1 MLYKLGKSGEQ
12 FDSIEPLPFEGLPKE
27 KHLEDLIA
35 QNLFDVL
42 FEGNDLMPI
51 MQERAWQP
59 EADIYALDRK
69 GDLFVFEL
77 KRDDAGA
84 GAVHQALRYCEKA
97 AHLGFDELER
107 QYRNYPKRIKDDLRA
122 AHQEV
127 FSLDQP
133 LDRSAFNRDQHII
146 IVGSAGDNELVRNV
160 DYWRSKGI
168 SIAFIPYRIYK
179 IGDEHYFEFF
189 SVPYDQHSNPGV
201 RKGVIFDTNL
211 SYIENSIWYMCE
223 NSRVA
228 AFGDIKSIVHSFRKG
243 DVAFLYHKGHGIVAA
258 GEVRTEAQPD
268 ESADAEYCAVK
279 WLTPVPK
286 QGEPLKALPASRI
299 KEVMGFNFWW
309 AKTMKP
315 PFLDKSESEK
325 LLAAVNEE
333 LSK

>member
-1 MLYKLGKSGEQ
+1 MLYKLGMSGKR
-12 FDSIEPLPFEGLPKE
+12 FDSIEPMSYKGLPKE

-42 FEGNDLMPI
+42 FEGNELMPI
-51 MQERAWQP
+51 KQERQWQP

-97 AHLGFDELER
+97 AHLAFEELER
-107 QYRNYPKRIKDDLRA
+107 QYKNYPKRIKDDLRA

-133 LDRSAFNRDQHII
+133 LDRTTFNRNQHII
-146 IVGSAGDNELVRNV
+146 IVGSAGDKELVRNV

-168 SIAFIPYRIYK
+168 SIAFIPYRIYE
-179 IGDEHYFEFF
+179 INAEHYFEFF

-223 NSRVA
+223 KSRVA

-258 GEVRTEAQPD
+258 GEVRAEAQPD
-268 ESADAEYCAVK
+268 ESADAEYCTVK

-286 QGEPLKALPASRI
+286 QGEPLRALPAWRI

-315 PFLDKSESEK
+315 PFLDKAESEK
-325 LLAAVNEE
+325 LLAALNEE